1 MYLRTNQNILKM
13 KAKNYFLLLL
23 ATITFSVSA
32 QNKNN
37 QDVKVL
43 SPIDFYT
50 TLPMRDYPQFNP
62 MDVPAKEHPRGGMLS
77 SSRQQKADFLKLAG
91 ESPTQI
97 DPIIQTEYQDRNA
110 NPPIVNFA
118 GITSNASPPDP
129 TAAVGPNHIV
139 QMTNTGW
146 TVFDKTGVEAPG
158 FPKNLSDP
166 LGSGQGD
173 PIVLYDR
180 EADRWM
186 ISQFVFNSQ
195 FKIAVSTTPDP
206 TGTWVVYTYT
216 SGTNDYPHYGIYGNN
231 YVVTG
236 NFSSLGRFHAFN
248 REKMINGDPTAEM
261 VQLNLPNYTGG
272 TIFQAPQPA
281 HSEGA
286 GIASGPTP
294 IVWFQDNA
302 WGGITNDHLKVWN
315 FDVDWTNPAG
325 ATISAPI
332 EIGIS
337 DFDSFIAGTGGDA
350 FANIQQPGTSQRIDA
365 LVHVLNY
372 QTLRYDFGTHE
383 SMVLNFVVEPVN
395 GSKISGLR
403 WVELRKSGG
412 GDWELYQESTYVDP
426 VGDESVF
433 MGGIGMD
440 QEGNIGMAYI
450 KSGATTYPSLYFT
463 GRQDGNTLGIMTVA
477 EELIIEGVSSTS
489 NSRYGDYCQ
498 LTRDPVDDLTFWFT
512 GEYSGSTG
520 GRKTRIAS
528 FKISDIVLSV
538 DELDLNNSELIITS
552 SDQNYF
558 DLTLMNS
565 STSDI
570 LRLSVYDMTGKR
582 VVYEQVQKTTSEFYK
597 KSIDMSSASSGIY
610 IVEIGNSKTK
620 INKKIV
626 VK

>member
-1 MYLRTNQNILKM
+1 M
-13 KAKNYFLLLL
+13 KSKNYFILILVCSF
-23 ATITFSVSA
+23 TFSVNA
-32 QNKNN
+32 QSNSTEN
-37 QDVKVL
+37 VEVIA
-43 SPIDFYT
+43 PIDFYI

-62 MDVPAKEHPRGGMLS
+62 MDAPAKEYPRGGMLS
-77 SSRQQKADFLKLAG
+77 SSRQQKADFLKMAG

-97 DPIIQTEYQDRNA
+97 DPIIQTENQDRNA

-118 GITSNASPPDP
+118 GITSSASPPDP

-146 TVFDKTGVEAPG
+146 TVFDKNGVQAAG

-166 LGSGQGD
+166 LGSGSGD

-180 EADRWM
+180 EADRWL
-186 ISQFVFNSQ
+186 ISQFNFGSQ

-206 TGTWVVYTYT
+206 TGTWVVYSYP
-216 SGTNDYPHYGIYGNN
+216 SGSNDYPHYGIYGNN

-236 NFSSLGRFHAFN
+236 NFSSSGRFHAFN

-261 VQLNLPNYTGG
+261 VQLNLPNYSGG
-272 TIFQAPQPA
+272 TVFQAPQPA

-286 GIASGPTP
+286 GIAAGPTP

-302 WGGITNDHLKVWN
+302 WPGVSSDHIKVWN
-315 FDVDWTNPAG
+315 FDVDWANPGG
-325 ATISAPI
+325 ATISTPV

-350 FANIQQPGTSQRIDA
+350 FANLQQPGTAQRIDA

-372 QTLRYDFGTHE
+372 QTHRYDFGTHE
-383 SMVLNFVVEPVN
+383 SIVLNFVVEPVN

-403 WVELRKSGG
+403 WVELRKTGG
-412 GDWELYQESTYVDP
+412 GDWELYQEGTYVDP

-450 KSGATTYPSLYFT
+450 KTGTTTRPSLYFT
-463 GRQDGNTLGIMTVA
+463 GRQDGNTLGVMTVT
-477 EELIIEGVSSTS
+477 EELIIEGVTSIVS

-512 GEYSGSTG
+512 GEYSGQAG

-558 DLTLMNS
+558 DLTLMNK
-565 STSDI
+565 STNDI

-582 VVYEQVQKTTSEFYK
+582 IVYEQVQKTNSESYK
-597 KSIDMSSASSGIY
+597 KSIDMSSASAGIY

-620 INKKIV
+620 INKKII

>member
-1 MYLRTNQNILKM
+1 MV
-13 KAKNYFLLLL
+13 
-23 ATITFSVSA
+23 FSLSINA
-32 QNKNN
+32 QNNPN
-37 QDVKVL
+37 QDL
-43 SPIDFYT
+43 EISTPIDFYV

-62 MDVPAKEHPRGGMLS
+62 MDVPPKEFSRGGMLS
-77 SSRQQKADFLKLAG
+77 GKRQRKADMLKNIN
-91 ESPTQI
+91 ESPTDY
-97 DPIIQTEYQDRNA
+97 DPIVQTETQTKNA

-118 GITSNASPPDP
+118 GITSFASPPDP

-146 TVFDKTGVEAPG
+146 TVFDKSGVEAAG

-166 LGSGQGD
+166 LGNGQGD

-180 EADRWM
+180 EADRWF

-206 TGTWVVYTYT
+206 TGTWVVYTYS
-216 SGTNDYPHYGIYGNN
+216 SGTNDYPHYGIYGNS

-236 NFSSLGRFHAFN
+236 NFSSNGRFHAFN

-261 VQLNLPNYTGG
+261 VQLNLPSYIGG

-286 GIASGPTP
+286 GIATGPVP

-302 WGGITNDHLKVWN
+302 WGGVTTDHIKVWN
-315 FDVDWTNPAG
+315 FDVDWSDPSTAS
-325 ATISAPI
+325 ISTPLEI
-332 EIGIS
+332 EIS
-337 DFDSFIAGTGGDA
+337 DFDSYILGTGGDS
-350 FANIQQPGTSQRIDA
+350 FANLQQPGTGQRIDA

-372 QTLRYDFGTHE
+372 QTHRYNFGTHE
-383 SMVLNFVVEPVN
+383 SIILNFVVEPVN
-395 GSKISGLR
+395 GSKVSGLR

-412 GDWELYQESTYVDP
+412 GDWELYQEGTYVDP

-440 QEGNIGMAYI
+440 QDGNIGLAYI
-450 KSGATTYPSLYFT
+450 KTGATTFPSLYFT
-463 GRQDGNTLGIMTVA
+463 GRGANDPAGMMTVS
-477 EELIIEGVSSTS
+477 EELIIEGVSSVT

-512 GEYSGSTG
+512 GEYSGSAG

-528 FKISDIVLSV
+528 FKISDILSV

-552 SDQNYF
+552 IDQNIF
-558 DLTLMNS
+558 DLTLLNQ

-582 VVYEQVQKTTSEFYK
+582 VLYEQVEKTNATAYK
-597 KSIDMSSASSGIY
+597 KSINMSFASSGIY
-610 IVEIGNSKTK
+610 IVELGNSKTK
-620 INKKIV
+620 INKKII

>member
-1 MYLRTNQNILKM
+1 MEVKTLINPLIFARKLFSRKGKIIFTPQ
-13 KAKNYFLLLL
+13 LLGL
-23 ATITFSVSA
+23 I
-32 QNKNN
+32 
-37 QDVKVL
+37 
-43 SPIDFYT
+43 
-50 TLPMRDYPQFNP
+50 RDYPQFNP
-62 MDVPAKEHPRGGMLS
+62 MDVPAKEFPRGGMMS
-77 SSRQQKADFLKLAG
+77 GKRQRKADMINGIG

-97 DPIIQTEYQDRNA
+97 DPLIQTAYQDRSS
-110 NPPIVNFA
+110 NPPIENFA

-129 TAAVGPNHIV
+129 TAAVGPDHIV

-146 TVFDKTGVEAPG
+146 TVFDKTGVQASG
-158 FPKNLSDP
+158 FPKSLSNP
-166 LGSGQGD
+166 LGSGDGD

-180 EADRWM
+180 EADRWL
-186 ISQFVFNSQ
+186 ITQFNFNSQ

-206 TGTWVVYTYT
+206 TGTWFVYSYP

-236 NFSSLGRFHAFN
+236 NFSSSGRFHAFN
-248 REKMINGDPTAEM
+248 REKMITGDPTAEM
-261 VQLNLPNYTGG
+261 VQLNLPNYTGCSV
-272 TIFQAPQPA
+272 FQAPQPA

-286 GIASGPTP
+286 GIATGPVP

-302 WGGITNDHLKVWN
+302 WGGVSTDHIKVWN
-315 FDVDWTNPAG
+315 FDVDWTNPG
-325 ATISAPI
+325 SATISAPL
-332 EIGIS
+332 EINIS

-350 FANIQQPGTSQRIDA
+350 FANIQQPGTGQRIDA

-372 QTLRYDFGTHE
+372 QTHRYDFGTHE
-383 SMVLNFVVEPVN
+383 SIVLNFVVEPVN

-412 GDWELYQESTYVDP
+412 GDWELYQEGTYVDP
-426 VGDESVF
+426 VGNESVF

-440 QEGNIGMAYI
+440 QEGNIGFAYI
-450 KSGATTYPSLYFT
+450 KSGDTTYPSLYYT
-463 GRQDGNTLGIMTVA
+463 GRKNNEPLGNMTFS
-477 EELIIEGVSSTS
+477 EELIIEGISSAS

-512 GEYSGSTG
+512 GEYSGSAG

-528 FKISDIVLSV
+528 FKISDGTLSV

-552 SDQNYF
+552 SDQTNF
-558 DLTLMNS
+558 DLTLLNK
-565 STSDI
+565 STNDI

-582 VVYEQVQKTTSEFYK
+582 VVYEQVQKENSEFYK

-620 INKKIV
+620 INKKII

>member
-1 MYLRTNQNILKM
+1 M
-13 KAKNYFLLLL
+13 KTKNYFFLFLF
-23 ATITFSVSA
+23 TVFIFTVNA
-32 QNKNN
+32 QENN
-37 QDVKVL
+37 SNQNVEII
-43 SPIDFYT
+43 SPTDYYI

-62 MDVPAKEHPRGGMLS
+62 LDVPAKEFPRGGMMS
-77 SSRQQKADFLKLAG
+77 GKRHRKADMINGIG

-97 DPIIQTEYQDRNA
+97 DPLIQTAYQDRSS
-110 NPPIVNFA
+110 NPPIENFA

-146 TVFDKTGVEAPG
+146 TVFDKTGVQASG
-158 FPKNLSDP
+158 FPKSLSNP
-166 LGSGQGD
+166 LGSGNGD

-180 EADRWM
+180 EADRWL
-186 ISQFVFNSQ
+186 ITQFNFNSQ

-206 TGTWVVYTYT
+206 TGTWFVYSYP
-216 SGTNDYPHYGIYGNN
+216 SGQNDYPHYGIYGNS

-236 NFSSLGRFHAFN
+236 NFSSSGRFHAFN
-248 REKMINGDPTAEM
+248 REKMITGDPTAEM

-272 TIFQAPQPA
+272 SVFQAPQPA

-286 GIASGPTP
+286 GIATGPVP

-302 WGGITNDHLKVWN
+302 WGGVSTDHIKVWN
-315 FDVDWTNPAG
+315 FDVDWTNPG
-325 ATISAPI
+325 SATISAPL
-332 EIGIS
+332 EINIS
-337 DFDSFIAGTGGDA
+337 DFDSLIAGTGGDA
-350 FANIQQPGTSQRIDA
+350 FANIQQPGTGQRIDA

-372 QTLRYDFGTHE
+372 QTHRYDFGTHE
-383 SMVLNFVVEPVN
+383 SIVLNFVVEPVN

-412 GDWELYQESTYVDP
+412 GDWELYQEGTYVDP
-426 VGDESVF
+426 VGNESVF

-440 QEGNIGMAYI
+440 QEGNIGFAYI
-450 KSGATTYPSLYFT
+450 KSGDTTYPSLYYT
-463 GRQDGNTLGIMTVA
+463 GRKNNEPLGNMTFA
-477 EELIIEGVSSTS
+477 EELIIEGISSSS

-512 GEYSGSTG
+512 GEYSGSAG

-528 FKISDIVLSV
+528 FKISDGTLSV

-552 SDQNYF
+552 SDQTNF
-558 DLTLMNS
+558 DLTLLNK
-565 STSDI
+565 STNDI

-582 VVYEQVQKTTSEFYK
+582 VVYEQVQKENSEFYK

-620 INKKIV
+620 INKKII

>member
-1 MYLRTNQNILKM
+1 MV
-13 KAKNYFLLLL
+13 
-23 ATITFSVSA
+23 FSLSINA
-32 QNKNN
+32 QNNPN
-37 QDVKVL
+37 QDL
-43 SPIDFYT
+43 EISTPIDFYI

-62 MDVPAKEHPRGGMLS
+62 MDVPPKEFSRGGMLS
-77 SSRQQKADFLKLAG
+77 GKRQRKADMLKNIN
-91 ESPTQI
+91 ESPTDY
-97 DPIIQTEYQDRNA
+97 DPIVQTETQTKNA

-118 GITSNASPPDP
+118 GITSFASPPDP

-146 TVFDKTGVEAPG
+146 TVFDKSGVEAAG

-166 LGSGQGD
+166 LGNGQGD

-180 EADRWM
+180 EADRWF

-206 TGTWVVYTYT
+206 TGTWVVYTYS
-216 SGTNDYPHYGIYGNN
+216 SGTNDYPHYGIYGNS

-236 NFSSLGRFHAFN
+236 NFSSNGRFHAFN

-261 VQLNLPNYTGG
+261 VQLNLPSYIGG

-286 GIASGPTP
+286 GIATGPVP

-302 WGGITNDHLKVWN
+302 WGGVTTDHIKVWN
-315 FDVDWTNPAG
+315 FDVDWSDPSTAS
-325 ATISAPI
+325 ISTPLEI
-332 EIGIS
+332 EIS
-337 DFDSFIAGTGGDA
+337 DFDSYILGTGGDS
-350 FANIQQPGTSQRIDA
+350 FANLQQPGTGQRIDA

-372 QTLRYDFGTHE
+372 QTHRYNFGTHE
-383 SMVLNFVVEPVN
+383 SIILNFVVEPVN
-395 GSKISGLR
+395 GSKVSGLR

-412 GDWELYQESTYVDP
+412 GDWELYQEGTYVDP

-440 QEGNIGMAYI
+440 QDGNIGLAYI
-450 KSGATTYPSLYFT
+450 KTGATTFPSLYFT
-463 GRQDGNTLGIMTVA
+463 GRGANDPAGMMTVS
-477 EELIIEGVSSTS
+477 EELIIEGVSSVT

-512 GEYSGSTG
+512 GEYSGSAG

-528 FKISDIVLSV
+528 FKISDILSV

-552 SDQNYF
+552 IDQNIF
-558 DLTLMNS
+558 DLTLLNQ

-582 VVYEQVQKTTSEFYK
+582 VLYEQVEKTNATAYK
-597 KSIDMSSASSGIY
+597 KSINMSFASSGIY
-610 IVEIGNSKTK
+610 IVELGNSKTK
-620 INKKIV
+620 INKKII